1 MVAHILA
8 AAALSGWRAVASRR
22 EADPLSIRKRL
33 GTLSM
38 PDDLAKPTAQGMSS
52 DISAPLI

>member
-1 MVAHILA
+1 
-8 AAALSGWRAVASRR
+8 VASRR
-22 EADPLSIRKRL
+22 GADPLSIRKRL